1 MHPFFPL
8 TRKKKNTY
16 GFSDEN
22 RGCLAILQ
30 HYALKTEADIG
41 SYRILDPPLEGI
53 ECCLELHWH
62 FPALITKHA
71 CFTVFPTSYI
81 LHRIL
86 IKANTVMIK
95 NC

>member
-8 TRKKKNTY
+8 TRKNKNTY

-22 RGCLAILQ
+22 SLQ
-30 HYALKTEADIG
+30 HYVLKTETDIG
-41 SYRILDPPLEGI
+41 SYRILDPPLEVI

-81 LHRIL
+81 LHHIL
-86 IKANTVMIK
+86 IKVNTVMIK